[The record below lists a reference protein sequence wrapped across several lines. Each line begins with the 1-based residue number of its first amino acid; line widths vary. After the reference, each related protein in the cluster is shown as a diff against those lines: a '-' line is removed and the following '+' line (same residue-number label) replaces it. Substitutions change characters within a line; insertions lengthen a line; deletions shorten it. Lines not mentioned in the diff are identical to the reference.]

1 MQGKNRLVF
10 LIGGRGFV
18 GNEIKKRLKKKFLVK
33 VIQKNNLKKFIN
45 KECEFLI
52 NANGNSRKYISEK
65 NFLKDFKLN
74 VLSTI
79 NFIEKIKFKKYIH
92 LSSIDVYHDL
102 TNKFNNHEN
111 TKINLN
117 KISKYGFNKYLSEL
131 IVIKTLKNWNI
142 LRLSGMVGSGL
153 NKNPIFDMK
162 KNKKL
167 FVNINS
173 KFHFMHTKEVAEIIF
188 KLITKFKSKRI
199 INIASPKNISLKE
212 VAEIFNYKVHK
223 NNSKLPLK
231 KYEINTL
238 KLKKI
243 FNVKSSKKTILDF
256 VK

>member
-142 LRLSGMVGSGL
+142 LRLSGMERV
-153 NKNPIFDMK
+153 
-162 KNKKL
+162 
-167 FVNINS
+167 
-173 KFHFMHTKEVAEIIF
+173 
-188 KLITKFKSKRI
+188 
-199 INIASPKNISLKE
+199 
-212 VAEIFNYKVHK
+212 
-223 NNSKLPLK
+223 
-231 KYEINTL
+231 
-238 KLKKI
+238 
-243 FNVKSSKKTILDF
+243 
-256 VK
+256 